1 MAMMSTTNGGGG
13 DSSSSSGRRSRSVF
27 ITSLVLLGLL
37 AVAQAVEFEMEL
49 VPADDSSSDPMMA
62 IDREPPQECAS
73 PMSVE
78 EACHG
83 ASETHAGV
91 AYDHCM
97 ASLGADP
104 RSKEAG
110 NKNMHGLAM
119 LATKMA
125 IDHAASTE
133 SKIDDLAE
141 LDAEAESSPE
151 ARRARFNHCLEQYGG
166 AADLLRDALDNL
178 KAKIY
183 GKAMEQLTAAMGAS
197 ESCEDAWKGEEEQHR
212 IPVAEHDRE
221 YGRMAHIAFGF
232 THAAAAAAAA

>member
-1 MAMMSTTNGGGG
+1 MAMMGTTRGGG
-13 DSSSSSGRRSRSVF
+13 DSSSGRRV
-27 ITSLVLLGLL
+27 LVLGLCLLLLGV
-37 AVAQAVEFEMEL
+37 AQAQAQAVEFEL
-49 VPADDSSSDPMMA
+49 VPDAGSIDPMMLPTM
-62 IDREPPQECAS
+62 DGEPPRECAT
-73 PMSVE
+73 PVSVE
-78 EACHG
+78 EACRG

-91 AYDHCM
+91 DYDHCM

-141 LDAEAESSPE
+141 LDAEAESPQ

-212 IPVAEHDRE
+212 VPVAAHDRE

-232 THAAAAAAAA
+232 THAAAA

>member
-1 MAMMSTTNGGGG
+1 MAGG
-13 DSSSSSGRRSRSVF
+13 DDSGSSGRRRV
-27 ITSLVLLGLL
+27 LVLGLCL
-37 AVAQAVEFEMEL
+37 LLVGVVQAQAQAVEFEL
-49 VPADDSSSDPMMA
+49 VPDADAGSIDPMMM
-62 IDREPPQECAS
+62 PPSNSMDMDGGASCAT
-73 PMSVE
+73 PVSVE
-78 EACHG
+78 EACRG

-91 AYDHCM
+91 DYDHCM

-110 NKNMHGLAM
+110 NNNMHGLAM

-141 LDAEAESSPE
+141 LDTQE

-212 IPVAEHDRE
+212 VPVAAHDRE

-232 THAAAAAAAA
+232 THATAAAA

>member
-1 MAMMSTTNGGGG
+1 MAM
-13 DSSSSSGRRSRSVF
+13 RSLAL
-27 ITSLVLLGLL
+27 LVLLSLL
-37 AVAQAVEFEMEL
+37 VVGVAQAVELEMEL
-49 VPADDSSSDPMMA
+49 VPADA
-62 IDREPPQECAS
+62 IAMTMDHEPPQECAT
-73 PMSVE
+73 PVSVE
-78 EACHG
+78 EACRG

-110 NKNMHGLAM
+110 NKNMHGLAV
-119 LATKMA
+119 LATRMA

-141 LDAEAESSPE
+141 LEAASSDPQ
-151 ARRARFNHCLEQYGG
+151 ARARFNHCLEQYGG

-197 ESCEDAWKGEEEQHR
+197 ESCEDAWKGEDDV
-212 IPVAEHDRE
+212 PVAAHDRE

-232 THAAAAAAAA
+232 THHAAAAA

>member
-1 MAMMSTTNGGGG
+1 
-13 DSSSSSGRRSRSVF
+13 V
-27 ITSLVLLGLL
+27 LVLGLCLLLLLLG
-37 AVAQAVEFEMEL
+37 VAQAVEFEL
-49 VPADDSSSDPMMA
+49 VPDAGSIDPMMLPTM
-62 IDREPPQECAS
+62 DDGEPPRECAT
-73 PMSVE
+73 PVSVE
-78 EACHG
+78 EACRG

-91 AYDHCM
+91 DYDHCM

-104 RSKEAG
+104 RSSEAG
-110 NKNMHGLAM
+110 NKNMHGLAV

-141 LDAEAESSPE
+141 LDAEAESPQ

-212 IPVAEHDRE
+212 VPVAAHDRE
-221 YGRMAHIAFGF
+221 YGRMALVALGLTSGIA
-232 THAAAAAAAA
+232 

>member
-1 MAMMSTTNGGGG
+1 MMGATTIRGGGA
-13 DSSSSSGRRSRSVF
+13 SSSVRPAV
-27 ITSLVLLGLL
+27 LVLGLCLLLLLLLG
-37 AVAQAVEFEMEL
+37 VAQAVEFEL
-49 VPADDSSSDPMMA
+49 VPDAGAIDPMMMPA
-62 IDREPPQECAS
+62 MDDVDGGGREPPRECMT
-73 PMSVE
+73 PVSVE
-78 EACHG
+78 EACRG
-83 ASETHAGV
+83 ASELHAGV
-91 AYDHCM
+91 DYDHCM

-110 NKNMHGLAM
+110 NKNMHGLAV

-141 LDAEAESSPE
+141 LDADNQSSSPQ

-197 ESCEDAWKGEEEQHR
+197 ESCEDAWKGEEE
-212 IPVAEHDRE
+212 IPVAAHDRE

-232 THAAAAAAAA
+232 THAAAA

>member
-1 MAMMSTTNGGGG
+1 
-13 DSSSSSGRRSRSVF
+13 V
-27 ITSLVLLGLL
+27 
-37 AVAQAVEFEMEL
+37 
-49 VPADDSSSDPMMA
+49 
-62 IDREPPQECAS
+62 
-73 PMSVE
+73 SVE
-78 EACHG
+78 EACRG

-91 AYDHCM
+91 DYDHCM

-104 RSKEAG
+104 RSSEAG
-110 NKNMHGLAM
+110 NKNMHGLAV

-141 LDAEAESSPE
+141 LDAEAESPQ

-212 IPVAEHDRE
+212 VPVAAHDRE

-232 THAAAAAAAA
+232 THAAAA

>member
-1 MAMMSTTNGGGG
+1 MTRA
-13 DSSSSSGRRSRSVF
+13 SSSSSSRRV
-27 ITSLVLLGLL
+27 TLVLLGLRL
-37 AVAQAVEFEMEL
+37 LLLVGVAQAVVEL
-49 VPADDSSSDPMMA
+49 VPADDNIAAAAAGTAVD
-62 IDREPPQECAS
+62 DGEPPQQCAT
-73 PMSVE
+73 PVSVE
-78 EACHG
+78 EACRG

-110 NKNMHGLAM
+110 NKNMHGLAV
-119 LATKMA
+119 LATRMA

-141 LDAEAESSPE
+141 LEAASSDPQ
-151 ARRARFNHCLEQYGG
+151 ARARFNHCLEQYGG

-197 ESCEDAWKGEEEQHR
+197 ESCEDAWKGEEEDV
-212 IPVAEHDRE
+212 PVAAHDRE

-232 THAAAAAAAA
+232 THHAAVAAAAA